1 METIAARVLESWPPR
16 LGWWQQVSL
25 SVAAGVVGFVAVL
38 ATMVADTE
46 LAVVQVVALALGIG
60 IAVSLAMRA
69 PVAGWALGLAALAAA
84 SVLIG
89 PQAELWVDPMLTS
102 YFVVLGVGAV
112 RAGARAAAG
121 AWAATVAIGIGLALW
136 LRPAEWLVGI
146 LGASAV
152 SGLVLSTV
160 IAVRTVGVTSNSLR
174 RERDSTERQR
184 QLTSLW
190 EERARIARELHDVVA
205 HHMTVIAIQAEAAQ
219 HSDRNLAPATGARL
233 DTIRNSATVALSE
246 MRHILGV
253 LRSGD
258 ATLLPQPAL
267 RDLTELVETVRG
279 GGTHI
284 TMTLT
289 GDTAKVPDAVGLSS
303 YRIVQEAL
311 SNAIRHAPGA
321 PVEVTVVVTEKA
333 IDIRVANPCATVPAA
348 GAGHGLLG
356 MRERATMLGGTFS
369 AGAGDAK
376 YVVAASLPL
385 HNGRIDAAR
394 D

>member
-1 METIAARVLESWPPR
+1 MEKIAARVLESWPPR
-16 LGWWQQVSL
+16 LGRWQRLSL
-25 SVAAGVVGFVAVL
+25 SVAAAVVGFVAVL

-46 LAVVQVVALALGIG
+46 LAMFQVLALALTIG
-60 IAVSLAMRA
+60 IAVAVAMRA
-69 PVAGWALGLAALAAA
+69 PEAGWALGLAALTAA
-84 SVLIG
+84 SVFTG
-89 PQAELWVDPMLTS
+89 VQAELWVDPMLTS

-121 AWAATVAIGIGLALW
+121 IWVATVATGVGLALW

-160 IAVRTVGVTSNSLR
+160 IAIRTVGVTSTSLR

-219 HSDRNLAPATGARL
+219 HSAPDLAATTSARL
-233 DTIRNSATVALSE
+233 DTIRTSATVALTE

-258 ATLLPQPAL
+258 ATLLPQPTL

-279 GGTHI
+279 GGTRV

-289 GDTAKVPDAVGLSS
+289 GDTTTAPDAVGLST

-321 PVEVTVVVTEKA
+321 PVDVTVAVTDEA
-333 IDIRVANPCATVPAA
+333 IDIRVTNPCTPTPAT

-356 MRERATMLGGTFS
+356 MRERATMLGGTFT
-369 AGAGDAK
+369 AGADATK

-385 HNGRIDAAR
+385 HSGRVDTAR
-394 D
+394 A